1 MKTIL
6 NFAVIQ
12 SGYCV
17 FGAGSTELG
26 ALRNAIQWLGPRD
39 DGSRYTVAT
48 LANECGNFKVDGD
61 MKIIERADDPEGFDS
76 YMKNQ
81 GGFVQSS
88 RGNWRNA

>member
-17 FGAGSTELG
+17 FGAGSTEFG
-26 ALRNAIQWLGPRD
+26 ALRNALQWLGPRD

-48 LANECGNFKVDGD
+48 LADECSNCQFDGD
-61 MKIIERADDPEGFDS
+61 LNLISREDDSEEFDS
-76 YMKNQ
+76 YMRNQ
-81 GGFVQSS
+81 GGYIQSS
-88 RGNWRNA
+88 RGNWRNK